1 MKQICKYYNNLEYN
15 FTILDSQ
22 IYNGGKGLFAEEY
35 IKKGS
40 FIGYYHGFWCYDRK
54 KESSYKFNI
63 NDKIWIDIDIN
74 NKPFSS
80 IINDSFRTDFVNNVE
95 YLYTL
100 TEIERDKITKKN
112 CLYYNPSKMIKLYA
126 KSDIYQGNELF
137 FGYGDSYWK
146 SW

>member
-1 MKQICKYYNNLEYN
+1 MKQNCKYYNNLEYD
-15 FTILDSQ
+15 FKILESQ
-22 IYNGGKGLFAEEY
+22 IVNGGKGLFAEEY

-40 FIGYYHGFWCYDRK
+40 FIGYYDGFWSYDK
-54 KESSYKFNI
+54 NTESSYKFYI
-63 NDKIWIDIDIN
+63 NDKIWIDIDKN

-80 IINDSFRTDFVNNVE
+80 IINDSYRTDFINNVE

-100 TEIERDKITKKN
+100 SEIERHKITKKN

-126 KSDIYQGNELF
+126 KSDIFPGNELF